1 MTARRNWRYPAS
13 AMAALAALSFCPEAA
28 TATQAGLLID
38 AHPAAIHSQLLRVQ
52 AQNRD
57 LNGVWVSDKG
67 ERFEVKQ
74 NGNSVRIEYRGS
86 ASNPSLKGVIA
97 GQYDGKVSLGGAYE
111 ASEGAKEE
119 RGVVRF
125 VLTPDGKLDGT
136 RQPLTSGGQSERWV
150 LTRQSR

>member
-1 MTARRNWRYPAS
+1 
-13 AMAALAALSFCPEAA
+13 MAALAALFLSPEGL
-28 TATQAGLLID
+28 TACQAGVLID
-38 AHPAAIHSQLLRVQ
+38 AHAAPMHSLLLRVQ

-125 VLTPDGKLDGT
+125 VLTPDGKLEGT
-136 RQPLTSGGQSERWV
+136 RQPLTSGGQPERWL

>member
-1 MTARRNWRYPAS
+1 MTARRKWRYAAS
-13 AMAALAALSFCPEAA
+13 AMTALTALFFCPQGP
-28 TATQAGLLID
+28 TTSQAGLLID
-38 AHPAAIHSQLLRVQ
+38 AHALPTHSQLLRVQ

-57 LNGVWVSDKG
+57 LNGVWVSAKG

-86 ASNPSLKGVIA
+86 ASNPGMKGVIA

-111 ASEGAKEE
+111 VTDGAKEE

-136 RQPLTSGGQSERWV
+136 RQSLTSGGQPERWV
-150 LTRQSR
+150 LTRESR